1 MKGVCSLIA
10 ALSLAVT
17 EVSGHYIFQQLSI
30 GNKKFAVY
38 EHLRKN
44 ANYNSPV
51 TSLSSNDLRCN
62 VGGGSGASTVTVPVT
77 AGDSFT
83 FTSDVAVYHQ
93 GPISL
98 YMSKAPGSV
107 NDYDGSGDW
116 FKFYDFG
123 PTFNGGQASWPLRTT
138 YTSNIPKCIPNGEY
152 LLRIQSLAI
161 HNPGSTPQF
170 YVSCAQVNVTGG
182 GSKTPSPTVKIPGA
196 FKATDPGYTANI
208 YNNFKSYTVPGPAV
222 FSC

>member
-1 MKGVCSLIA
+1 MKGVCAVIA
-10 ALSLAVT
+10 ALALGS
-17 EVSGHYIFQQLSI
+17 EVSAHYIFQS
-30 GNKKFAVY
+30 FAVGSAKGAAY
-38 EHLRKN
+38 DHIRKN
-44 ANYNSPV
+44 SNYNSPV
-51 TSLSSNDLRCN
+51 TSLTSNDLRCN
-62 VGGGSGASTVTVPVT
+62 VGGASGAGTSTLDVK
-77 AGDSFT
+77 AGDAFT

-98 YMSKAPGSV
+98 YMSKAPGAVS
-107 NDYDGSGDW
+107 DYDGSGDW

-123 PTFNGGQASWPLRTT
+123 PTFSGGQSSWPMRTT
-138 YTSNIPKCIPNGEY
+138 YTYNIPKCIPNGEY

-182 GSKTPSPTVKIPGA
+182 GSATPGPTVKIPGA

-208 YNNFKSYTVPGPAV
+208 YSNFKSYTVPGPAV

>member
-1 MKGVCSLIA
+1 MKGVCSLVA

-30 GNKKFAVY
+30 GSKKFAVY

-62 VGGGSGASTVTVPVT
+62 VGGASGASTVTVPVT

-98 YMSKAPGSV
+98 
-107 NDYDGSGDW
+107 
-116 FKFYDFG
+116 
-123 PTFNGGQASWPLRTT
+123 
-138 YTSNIPKCIPNGEY
+138 
-152 LLRIQSLAI
+152 
-161 HNPGSTPQF
+161 
-170 YVSCAQVNVTGG
+170 
-182 GSKTPSPTVKIPGA
+182 
-196 FKATDPGYTANI
+196 
-208 YNNFKSYTVPGPAV
+208 
-222 FSC
+222 